1 MAPFLDARLP
11 LIFGHAAEAGPADAV
26 LIEGE
31 GEPAIGRDWFQPDPA
46 MADPAMA
53 NPATAHPADCACC
66 TQRNNAG
73 MALARL
79 ILARGRGSGLFFS
92 RVIADVQTPAGRA
105 AVLAALDTDPIVS
118 CFCRLG

>member
-1 MAPFLDARLP
+1 MAPFLDARIP
-11 LIFGHAAEAGPADAV
+11 LIFGQAAEAGPTDAV

-31 GEPAIGRDWFQPDPA
+31 GEPAKGRDWFQPDLAMAKPA
-46 MADPAMA
+46 M
-53 NPATAHPADCACC
+53 AHPADCACC
-66 TQRNNAG
+66 TPRSAAG

-92 RVIADVQTPAGRA
+92 RVIAEVQTPAGRES
-105 AVLAALDTDPIVS
+105 VLAALDTDPIVS